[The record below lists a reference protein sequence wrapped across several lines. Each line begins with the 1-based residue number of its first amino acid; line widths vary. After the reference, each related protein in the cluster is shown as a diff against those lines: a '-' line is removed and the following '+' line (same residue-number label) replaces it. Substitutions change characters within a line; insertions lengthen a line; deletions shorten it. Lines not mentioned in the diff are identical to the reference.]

1 MENIRFVFPL
11 PLGGRTDPDLRVP
24 IENWHFEEAERGHQ
38 AVEAPLC
45 PWEDTFDCERWVAGN
60 S

>member
-45 PWEDTFDCERWVAGN
+45 PWEDTFDC
-60 S
+60 